1 MVLHGARCYRVSH
14 SVTADVSPFLCVW
27 ATPGLWCAVA
37 SLEIQL
43 LIAAFENK
51 QERISA
57 ILTHRMHT
65 SNNARKP
72 SGFTAFLHQDMGER
86 RQNNVWIRHKGWLGH
101 RVALLLFHLQPINRS
116 QPSPWPTVPALSKG
130 HWFVAVRELQWG
142 LKSWI
147 SQKENGIPQNVIL
160 AVKLWQLFLKL
171 REVGPH
177 LV

>member
-72 SGFTAFLHQDMGER
+72 SGFTAFFQSLFMSFIKTWVREDRIMYG
-86 RQNNVWIRHKGWLGH
+86 LGTRADSAIGSLSSYSICSQSTEVSPPH
-101 RVALLLFHLQPINRS
+101 DRLSQCCQKDTDLLLS
-116 QPSPWPTVPALSKG
+116 
-130 HWFVAVRELQWG
+130 
-142 LKSWI
+142 
-147 SQKENGIPQNVIL
+147 ENYSEDWKVEYL
-160 AVKLWQLFLKL
+160 RKRMASHRMLFWL
-171 REVGPH
+171 
-177 LV
+177 